1 MVRGKKMARAFMHPN
16 RLSPI
21 VIAAAISACALE
33 PESLN
38 SERIEQRFGS
48 YGIEVLS
55 HSDGARRSSLYS
67 IQDGVR
73 VCRTYAVV
81 QFVDEATPRVADA
94 HADVLAGE
102 SIGATFK
109 SSGWEINK
117 ITLYIGELPMPD
129 LDHPVAKLMRL
140 EKPSNLGVHA
150 YQLVLSKD
158 DQTVEYALITETHHP
173 DYLSEQEL
181 HSLYGENSL
190 PSLDDEEIR
199 NLSTLIMDI
208 D

>member
-1 MVRGKKMARAFMHPN
+1 MHPD
-16 RLSPI
+16 RLSP
-21 VIAAAISACALE
+21 VVLAAALSACAME
-33 PESLN
+33 PELLN
-38 SERIEQRFGS
+38 SERIEQRFES

-55 HSDGARRSSLYS
+55 HADGVRRSSLYS
-67 IQDGVR
+67 IADSDK

-81 QFVDEATPRVADA
+81 QFMDAATPRVAAA

-117 ITLYIGELPMPD
+117 ITLYIGSLPMQDPK
-129 LDHPVAKLMRL
+129 HPIAILMRL
-140 EKPSNLGVHA
+140 EKGTDLAVHA
-150 YQLVLSKD
+150 YKLVLRKGE
-158 DQTVEYALITETHHP
+158 QTIEYAMIAETHHP
-173 DYLSEQEL
+173 GYLKVQEL
-181 HSLYGENSL
+181 NSLYGESTL
-190 PSLDDEEIR
+190 PALSENEVG